1 MRSIKKR
8 LSLCRLVLVTGA
20 AAIAMPIAARVGSP
34 SSAVVIERQAYLAQP
49 TANDKGDTNVKGPS
63 DDKAAVGRS
72 VVLQD
77 DYYDR
82 RRRYWEDR
90 VERRLDE
97 EENGDDEDAKDSK
110 DSKAKDDEDKA
121 DSNDKEDSEEDV
133 IERRREYWRDRL
145 DREW

>member
-8 LSLCRLVLVTGA
+8 LSLRRLVLVVGA
-20 AAIAMPIAARVGSP
+20 LAIAMPIAARVSP
-34 SSAVVIERQAYLAQP
+34 SSSAAGIERQAYLAQP
-49 TANDKGDTNVKGPS
+49 IASENGDTNANDGKV
-63 DDKAAVGRS
+63 AVGRR
-72 VVLQD
+72 VARQD

-121 DSNDKEDSEEDV
+121 DSEDKEDSEEDA

>member
-1 MRSIKKR
+1 
-8 LSLCRLVLVTGA
+8 
-20 AAIAMPIAARVGSP
+20 MPIAARVSP
-34 SSAVVIERQAYLAQP
+34 ASSSVGIEQQAYLAQP
-49 TANDKGDTNVKGPS
+49 IASENADANARDGE
-63 DDKAAVGRS
+63 AAVGRR

-90 VERRLDE
+90 VEHRLDE

-121 DSNDKEDSEEDV
+121 DSNDNEDSEEDV

>member
-8 LSLCRLVLVTGA
+8 LSLCHLVLVIGA
-20 AAIAMPIAARVGSP
+20 AAIAMPIAARISP
-34 SSAVVIERQAYLAQP
+34 ASSSVVIEQQAYLSEPIASE
-49 TANDKGDTNVKGPS
+49 NGDTNARDGKT
-63 DDKAAVGRS
+63 AAGRRA
-72 VVLQD
+72 VVQD
-77 DYYDR
+77 DYYER

-90 VERRLDE
+90 VERDLDE

-121 DSNDKEDSEEDV
+121 DSADKEDSEEDV

>member
-1 MRSIKKR
+1 
-8 LSLCRLVLVTGA
+8 
-20 AAIAMPIAARVGSP
+20 MPIAARVGSP

-63 DDKAAVGRS
+63 DDKVAVGRS

-133 IERRREYWRDRL
+133 VERRREYWRDRL